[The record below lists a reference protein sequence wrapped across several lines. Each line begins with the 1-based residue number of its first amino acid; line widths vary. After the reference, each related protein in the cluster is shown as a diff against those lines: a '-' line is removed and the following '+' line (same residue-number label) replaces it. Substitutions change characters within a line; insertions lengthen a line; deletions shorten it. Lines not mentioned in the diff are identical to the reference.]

1 MAANVRLFERASRNP
16 ENPDFSAPN
25 SAAEL
30 LHQVAPET
38 KPDATHAEPAASP
51 TAAQLVVKHSRLS
64 VYLTPEEHW
73 LIRDRANARRVSI
86 NDYVRSLLLAP
97 EP

>member
-1 MAANVRLFERASRNP
+1 
-16 ENPDFSAPN
+16 
-25 SAAEL
+25 
-30 LHQVAPET
+30 
-38 KPDATHAEPAASP
+38 
-51 TAAQLVVKHSRLS
+51 VKHSRLS